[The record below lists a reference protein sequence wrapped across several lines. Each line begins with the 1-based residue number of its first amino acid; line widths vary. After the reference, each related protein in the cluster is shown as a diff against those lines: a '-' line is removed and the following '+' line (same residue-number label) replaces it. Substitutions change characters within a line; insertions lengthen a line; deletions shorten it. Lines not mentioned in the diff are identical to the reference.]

1 MTKKILIN
9 TIDEEE
15 SRMAI
20 VENGKLVEYN
30 VQMSVK
36 EPTTGNIYKAIVR
49 RVERGLQAAFV
60 DFGGNKNGFLPLHDV
75 IPEYFTKK
83 STEENTGKGKDKP
96 ILAIGQEMLVQVARE
111 AKNHKGAMLTTQV
124 SLPGRYLVLMP
135 SKRNIGISR
144 KIESEADR
152 KKLREMVDKITEKE
166 GMGFIVRTAGVNR
179 TKQELLRDYQI
190 LLRLWKDIRNKAE
203 KTQAPALVY
212 QESDFAVRSLRDY
225 FTSDVTDIL
234 VDNIDTYRKMRNY
247 FKIVSPRNV
256 KMIKQYKEETPI
268 FDRYRIEEQIEAIY
282 RERVELKSGGYLI
295 ITPTEA
301 MTTIDVNSGRGS
313 SRKDVE
319 ETAFRTNL
327 EAAEEIARQ
336 LRLRDLG
343 GLIVI
348 DYIDMRESK
357 HNNAV
362 EKAFKKSMSVDRAR
376 IQLSKISKFGMLELS
391 RQRKQSTIQEISHT
405 TCPHCGGTGLR
416 PSMEYIALNTYR
428 RIKSE
433 AVKGNYAAINVS
445 LPYEVNDYLLNQK
458 RAELSKLET
467 MYGISIHI
475 SGNRDLIW
483 GESRFEV
490 VKREIAAENLSE
502 GDNELVSITGVFDE
516 EKGRTQKKESVR
528 KKRNYRRRRP
538 KSQPPQEEQKT
549 VTVTEEMVQAPDHPE
564 EIPKGLPKEPGQSED
579 RKEDNLKDKRKIRFF
594 DIFRF
599 S

>member
-1 MTKKILIN
+1 MTKQILIN

-49 RVERGLQAAFV
+49 KVERGLQAAFV
-60 DFGGNKNGFLPLHDV
+60 DFGSGKNGFLPLHDV
-75 IPEYFTKK
+75 IPEYFTTKEG
-83 STEENTGKGKDKP
+83 EEGAGKGKDRP
-96 ILAIGQEMLVQVARE
+96 TLAAGQEVLVQVARE
-111 AKNHKGAMLTTQV
+111 AKNNKGAMLTTQI

-135 SKRNIGISR
+135 NRRNIGISR
-144 KIESEADR
+144 KIEKEAER
-152 KKLREMVDKITEKE
+152 TKLREIVDKIAEKE
-166 GMGFIVRTAGVNR
+166 EMGFIVRTAGVNR

-190 LLRLWKDIRNKAE
+190 LLRLWKDIVQKAD

-256 KMIKQYKEETPI
+256 KMIKQYKEDTPL
-268 FDRYRIEEQIEAIY
+268 FDRYRIEEQIGAIY
-282 RERVELKSGGYLI
+282 RERVDLKSGGYLI

-343 GLIVI
+343 GLIVV
-348 DYIDMRESK
+348 DFIDMREVK
-357 HNNAV
+357 HNNTV
-362 EKAFKKSMSVDRAR
+362 EKNFKKSMSVDRAR
-376 IQLSKISKFGMLELS
+376 IQMSKISRFGMLELS

-405 TCPHCGGTGLR
+405 ACPHCGGTGLR
-416 PSMEYIALNTYR
+416 PSMEYLALNTYR

-433 AVKGNYAAINVS
+433 AVKGNHAAINVS

-458 RAELSKLET
+458 RAELSKLESA
-467 MYGISIHI
+467 YGISIHI
-475 SGNRDLIW
+475 AGDRDLIW

-490 VKREIAAENLSE
+490 VKREGKDERVIKGESE
-502 GDNELVSITGVFDE
+502 QVSITDGFDE
-516 EKGRTQKKESVR
+516 EQSKAHKKEQPR
-528 KKRNYRRRRP
+528 KKRNHRRRRP
-538 KSQPPQEEQKT
+538 KSQSAQGDQATPAGSDGAVEPQDQPAELQDDPA
-549 VTVTEEMVQAPDHPE
+549 Q
-564 EIPKGLPKEPGQSED
+564 
-579 RKEDNLKDKRKIRFF
+579 REDNREDFLKEKKKLRFF